1 MADRKLF
8 EMEKVSRFV
17 EFYRGQTITDRK
29 VINLSYK
36 CFSIT
41 LAETEWG
48 EVEVSVLENPFS
60 PLTKRD
66 YFPLIDF
73 TVTVDVYQKYD
84 PVYIGDIEVDTM
96 ALSGYGIDKVAQ
108 SLRDLNDFR
117 VALVD
122 LVAHRYEYLN
132 LPLTEQT

>member
-1 MADRKLF
+1 MVDRKLF
-8 EMEKVSRFV
+8 EVEKVSRFV
-17 EFYRGQTITDRK
+17 EFYRGQAITDQK

-41 LAETEWG
+41 LTETEWG

-73 TVTVDVYQKYD
+73 TVTVDVYQKND
-84 PVYIGDIEVDTM
+84 PVYIGNIKVDAV

-108 SLRDLNDFR
+108 SLRDLSNFR
-117 VALVD
+117 VGLID
-122 LVAHRYEYLN
+122 LVEYRHEYLD
-132 LPLTEQT
+132 LPLTE